1 MSLAA
6 SIANVNVELS
16 DSDDEEPDVHE
27 VDLSA
32 DSPVY
37 SDAGSSSS
45 SAAAAAHS
53 PVPKADLQS
62 DTSTQHEPKKRN
74 KSLSDDLPDWLQDH
88 PSPFSSSITPAPAT
102 APAVDFSHTVQQLE
116 QDIHQALDSAAT
128 RVTRENE
135 RREQFQQELSKA
147 ASYPVSLDEMG
158 GHQRLGGQ
166 PAAYGLQPPPAPTM
180 LGHQAA
186 APPVAP
192 LAPAE
197 LLLLMEVVIGEG
209 RSETIEV
216 HVGDEPQ
223 ALASRFADKHALKP
237 DAIPKLTQL
246 IQDQLDALNLEELG
260 FFDEAPSDTGATAT
274 SGDFAGDE
282 MSEQQQQHH
291 RVQEYEEYRP
301 ELSLQPPPAPATVS
315 RHQQQHDESQLASS
329 YRQHGQHRHQD
340 PPSYPPSAHSSGGNG
355 YHELEPDTTGYSKQE
370 REHSRAMNYQNL
382 MDKYGHYSQHS
393 GKVNPGIASTAANTT
408 ASPEHRTTSG
418 GSRNATPAS
427 SKAKDPL
434 TFRNIQL
441 AEHTHR
447 VAETGRRHTLSG
459 HNKHHHSASSKHKES
474 SNPPP
479 VFNRLYA
486 LAESKDKWI
495 RRAQNA
501 KQRELEREQDQR
513 KVEMAAKSRD
523 LIAHRATGGYAH
535 IGERLYE
542 EALSDMAKK
551 DRVHEQRAAEREHQ
565 IDWMCPKCAF
575 VNQHSDD
582 VCRNI
587 VATMSTLTP
596 GAGAAS
602 SFSNDD
608 LRARTRR
615 DSVSGGCFMDMP
627 EVICGQ
633 QKPEQ
638 LFRPTLLASSSSVAH
653 AIGMNKERA
662 VRVASVRRQKN
673 QQAIEDEFR
682 QTCPFKPKIN
692 EVSEEIVRE
701 RLESEATRA
710 SSSATTTTT
719 TTTANGELRRKDPHL
734 ALYEDSFHVRANKQA
749 REEEHLRQYS
759 FKPDIGVN
767 ALWINGDKTKEDF
780 VERLAVSKYQELERK
795 RQALHEKYAF
805 DRDPSSGREYFKP
818 ETGRA
823 PVFNRNERGLP
834 IGEFLHESHR
844 EQQEYHRRLLQQSMQ
859 ELHQKRH
866 QGFVS
871 ETSRQALAMRK
882 KKTFSRIFDALVKVS
897 AIKSDIPCPQARD
910 TDPTA
915 LDASGSLDQSPSA
928 MTSKKKPEDQAAA
941 TESAVVMPSL
951 VQLEL
956 LPREIAQVVPIIFE
970 FANHEPFAREQFG
983 SYMDKLMTEVPGFTY
998 TQVLF
1003 LAENLND
1010 GKSSR
1015 ASLSEK
1021 HSSNNG
1027 DEAEA
1032 EELTFHPVIDKNSSV
1047 IAKKHGRADRSKV
1060 FQALNQYF
1068 EHYKDRKTQ
1077 IRKQQQREFE
1087 RAHPFQPT
1095 LATKNRKQ
1103 TSASFYDKIKRMEQQ
1118 HQAVAVETA
1127 AGVPS
1132 SGGHPV
1138 GQPGDTPPLYTAI
1151 ANARPCVR
1159 PIGNDTR
1166 EMMVALET
1174 RSSSCS
1180 SSFNFL
1186 EDGGQQ
1192 TGSDEDA
1199 DLTSRVLAALD
1210 ELPSF
1215 ALPPTSS
1222 STVSSYLSQSQPS
1235 SSLSNADASRNA
1247 KLLLAQE
1254 DSDRVLLRTPESARM
1269 TAAAPPY
1276 SF

>member
-1 MSLAA
+1 MAAAASLANVH
-6 SIANVNVELS
+6 ANPALS
-16 DSDDEEPDVHE
+16 DSDDDDEHDVRE
-27 VDLSA
+27 VDLSV

-45 SAAAAAHS
+45 SSAYS
-53 PVPKADLQS
+53 PVTKTAFEADNMSQL
-62 DTSTQHEPKKRN
+62 ELKKQN
-74 KSLSDDLPDWLQDH
+74 NLLSNDLPDCLQDRS
-88 PSPFSSSITPAPAT
+88 SPFSPSIAPE
-102 APAVDFSHTVQQLE
+102 APVMGFSHAVQQLE
-116 QDIHQALDSAAT
+116 QDIRQALDSAAT

-135 RREQFQQELSKA
+135 QRELFQQELSRA
-147 ASYPVSLDEMG
+147 ASYPVSVGEMG
-158 GHQRLGGQ
+158 GHEPRGGNG
-166 PAAYGLQPPPAPTM
+166 AVFGLQPPPAPAITS
-180 LGHQAA
+180 HQ
-186 APPVAP
+186 VT
-192 LAPAE
+192 APAE

-223 ALASRFADKHALKP
+223 ELARQFAAKHALKP
-237 DAIPKLTQL
+237 DAVPKLAQL

-260 FFDEAPSDTGATAT
+260 FFDDAPSDTGSTAT
-274 SGDFAGDE
+274 SDE
-282 MSEQQQQHH
+282 TYIPMPEQQRHH
-291 RVQEYEEYRP
+291 QVQECQEYRP
-301 ELSLQPPPAPATVS
+301 ELSLQPPPAPSALS
-315 RHQQQHDESQLASS
+315 PHQQQRDEPQFASS
-329 YRQHGQHRHQD
+329 YRHE
-340 PPSYPPSAHSSGGNG
+340 PPPRYPPSANDNDSGGGGIG
-355 YHELEPDTTGYSKQE
+355 YHDPEPDATGYEKQE
-370 REHSRAMNYQNL
+370 REHSRAMNYQYL
-382 MDKYGHYSQHS
+382 MTKYGHYSQHS
-393 GKVNPGIASTAANTT
+393 GKVNPHPASIAATANH
-408 ASPEHRTTSG
+408 EHRVSGG
-418 GSRNATPAS
+418 GSRPAATAASS

-447 VAETGRRHTLSG
+447 VAMPAETGRRHTLSV
-459 HNKHHHSASSKHKES
+459 HSKRNHSPSKHS
-474 SNPPP
+474 SNKPPA
-479 VFNRLYA
+479 VFDRLYA

-513 KVEMAAKSRD
+513 KVAMAAKSRD
-523 LIAHRATGGYAH
+523 LIAHRVTGGYAH

-551 DRVHEQRAAEREHQ
+551 DRVREQRATEREHQ

-587 VATMSTLTP
+587 VATMNAP
-596 GAGAAS
+596 GAGTA
-602 SFSNDD
+602 FNMNDD
-608 LRARTRR
+608 SRARVRR
-615 DSVSGGCFMDMP
+615 DSVGACFMDTP

-638 LFRPTLLASSSSVAH
+638 LFRPTLLASSSSVANTLS
-653 AIGMNKERA
+653 MNKERA
-662 VRVASVRRQKN
+662 VRVASIRRQKN
-673 QQAIEDEFR
+673 QQAIEDQFR

-701 RLESEATRA
+701 RLESEATRV
-710 SSSATTTTT
+710 SSRATTTTT
-719 TTTANGELRRKDPHL
+719 TVNGELRRKNPHL

-749 REEEHLRQYS
+749 REEEYLRQYS

-780 VERLAVSKYQELERK
+780 VERLAVSKYQELEK
-795 RQALHEKYAF
+795 NRQALHDKYAL
-805 DRDPSSGREYFKP
+805 DRDPDSGREYFKP

-882 KKTFSRIFDALVKVS
+882 KKTFSRIFDALVKAS
-897 AIKSDIPCPQARD
+897 TLKSDGPCLQAAD
-910 TDPTA
+910 TDPTVQDTTDSPGESLSA
-915 LDASGSLDQSPSA
+915 LA
-928 MTSKKKPEDQAAA
+928 TVTKPADHGAE
-941 TESAVVMPSL
+941 AVVVTPSL

-956 LPREIAQVVPIIFE
+956 LPREIAQVAPIIFE
-970 FANHEPFAREQFG
+970 FANREPFTREQFG

-1015 ASLSEK
+1015 ASLTEK
-1021 HSSNNG
+1021 HASNNG

-1077 IRKQQQREFE
+1077 IKKQQQREFE

-1103 TSASFYDKIKRMEQQ
+1103 TSANFYDKIKRMEQQ
-1118 HQAVAVETA
+1118 HQVAVATT
-1127 AGVPS
+1127 GVSLPGGYS
-1132 SGGHPV
+1132 VRQSG
-1138 GQPGDTPPLYTAI
+1138 DAPPLYTAI

-1159 PIGNDTR
+1159 PIENDMR
-1166 EMMVALET
+1166 EMMVALGT
-1174 RSSSCS
+1174 HSSSCAS
-1180 SSFNFL
+1180 SLNYL
-1186 EDGGQQ
+1186 EDSGQQ

-1210 ELPSF
+1210 ELPSSV
-1215 ALPPTSS
+1215 PPPSS
-1222 STVSSYLSQSQPS
+1222 STASSSSLSQSQS
-1235 SSLSNADASRNA
+1235 SSSLAVLSNADVSRNA

-1254 DSDRVLLRTPESARM
+1254 DSDRVLLRTPESARTTT
-1269 TAAAPPY
+1269 TAPSY